1 MDVKPEHDLTDATK
15 ACPILLRNHQGT
27 TEILAFE
34 HPSAGYQLVKGSIER
49 GESAKDAAVRELREE
64 SGIRDA
70 EVISDLGSWNA
81 PYQGQI
87 WSFQLCATRT
97 TLPDEWTFE
106 TTDDGGHVFRLFWHP
121 MHSSL
126 PDPCHVLF
134 REALREVRRRIPK
147 EILDTLSTLPDGR

>member
-1 MDVKPEHDLTDATK
+1 MKTEHDVTDATK
-15 ACPILLRNHQGT
+15 ACPILLRHRQRT
-27 TEILAFE
+27 AEILAFE
-34 HPSAGYQLVKGSIER
+34 HPSAGYKLVKGTIER

-64 SGIRDA
+64 SGVRDA

-97 TLPDEWTFE
+97 KLPDEWRFE

-121 MHSSL
+121 LHSSL
-126 PDPCHVLF
+126 PEPCHVLF
-134 REALREVRRRIPK
+134 REALIEVRGRISK
-147 EILDTLSTLPDGR
+147 EILDTLSRLPDDR